1 MELNKSVKSKKQT
14 LREKRLQQQRKQKMR
29 LALII
34 SGVIALF
41 ISLIAIISFTTSSS
55 TEGDILLITP
65 KAHPMENGPAL
76 GNPNALVKIEVF
88 SDFQCPACQVF
99 AQQIEPQVIDT
110 YITNGTVYY
119 VYRHFP
125 FLDDRAPTKES
136 DQAANASMCAAEQ
149 QRFWDYHDIL
159 FANWNGENQGAFN
172 DRRLLAFAQALN
184 LDMDAFSQC
193 FKEKRYW
200 NLIQDDLAAGKRAN
214 VQGTPSVL
222 VNGKMITPGYVP
234 SFEDIK
240 QAIEAAL
247 ASSQK

>member
-1 MELNKSVKSKKQT
+1 MELNKPAKSKKQT
-14 LREKRLQQQRKQKMR
+14 LREKRLQQQRKHKMR
-29 LALII
+29 LALTVI
-34 SGVIALF
+34 GVIVFFVA
-41 ISLIAIISFTTSSS
+41 LIAIISFTSS
-55 TEGDILLITP
+55 TPIEEDVILITP

-76 GNPNALVKIEVF
+76 GDPNAPVKIEVY
-88 SDFQCPACQVF
+88 SDFQCPACQAF
-99 AQQIEPQVIDT
+99 AQQIEPQVVDT
-110 YITNGTVYY
+110 FVANGTVYY

-172 DRRLLAFAQALN
+172 DRRLIAFAQALN
-184 LDMDAFSQC
+184 LNMDDFSQC

-200 NLIQDDLAAGKRAN
+200 NVIQDDLSAGKRAN

-240 QAIEAAL
+240 QAVEAAL
-247 ASSQK
+247 SSSQK